1 MLRLRTALHAD
12 RLQGVQAPRV
22 RDRHIEELDELRQAI
37 EAGDYDQALAIL
49 DELDAMSRD
58 DKITK
63 MMSYMRILLVHFI
76 KQAVEQRSTRSWE
89 DSIAESLDRIVMLN
103 KRRKAGGYYLDEA
116 TLSDAL
122 AETYPSALR
131 RAAREAFE
139 GVYTVEQFAAMIDQE
154 ALLKTALQQIQHAHV
169 AARRDREPA

>member
-1 MLRLRTALHAD
+1 MSALHAD
-12 RLQGVQAPRV
+12 KPQGVRV
-22 RDRHIEELDELRQAI
+22 PIARSKNMEELDELRQAI

-63 MMSYMRILLVHFI
+63 TMSYMRVLLVHLI
-76 KQAVEQRSTRSWE
+76 KQVAEQRSTRSWE
-89 DSIAESLDRIVMLN
+89 DSITESLDRIIMLN
-103 KRRKAGGYYLDEA
+103 KRRKAGGYYLDDA
-116 TLSDAL
+116 TLAEAL

-139 GVYTVEQFAAMIDQE
+139 GTYTAEQLTAMIDRE
-154 ALLKTALQQIQHAHV
+154 ALLKDALQRIQHVHA
-169 AARRDREPA
+169 AARRDRELP

>member
-1 MLRLRTALHAD
+1 M
-12 RLQGVQAPRV
+12 PM
-22 RDRHIEELDELRQAI
+22 EELDELRQAI

-63 MMSYMRILLVHFI
+63 VMSYMRVLLIHLV
-76 KQAVEQRSTRSWE
+76 KQAAEQRSTRSWE
-89 DSIAESLDRIVMLN
+89 DSIAEALDRIVMLN
-103 KRRKAGGYYLDEA
+103 KRRKSGGYYLDE
-116 TLSDAL
+116 TILVEAL

-139 GVYTVEQFAAMIDQE
+139 GMHTMEQLAAMVDRE
-154 ALLKTALQQIQHAHV
+154 ALLKAALQQIQHAH
-169 AARRDREPA
+169 AATRGDRE

>member
-1 MLRLRTALHAD
+1 M
-12 RLQGVQAPRV
+12 
-22 RDRHIEELDELRQAI
+22 EELDELRQAI
-37 EAGDYDQALAIL
+37 EAGDYEQALAIL

-63 MMSYMRILLVHFI
+63 MMSYMRVLLVHLI
-76 KQAVEQRSTRSWE
+76 KQAVEQRSTRSWD

-103 KRRKAGGYYLDEA
+103 KRRKAGGYYLDDA

-131 RAAREAFE
+131 RAAREACE
-139 GVYTVEQFAAMIDQE
+139 GVYTVEQLAAMVDQK
-154 ALLKTALQQIQHAHV
+154 ALLKTALQQIQHAH
-169 AARRDREPA
+169 AAAHGEM

>member
-1 MLRLRTALHAD
+1 M
-12 RLQGVQAPRV
+12 
-22 RDRHIEELDELRQAI
+22 EELDELRQAI

-49 DELDAMSRD
+49 DQLDAMSRD

-63 MMSYMRILLVHFI
+63 MMSYMRVLLVHLI

-103 KRRKAGGYYLDEA
+103 KCRKAGGYYLDEA
-116 TLSDAL
+116 TLGDAL

-139 GVYTVEQFAAMIDQE
+139 GVYTVEQCAAMVDQE
-154 ALLKTALQQIQHAHV
+154 ALLKTALQHIQHAHA
-169 AARRDREPA
+169 AARGDRGSS

>member
-1 MLRLRTALHAD
+1 M
-12 RLQGVQAPRV
+12 
-22 RDRHIEELDELRQAI
+22 EELDELRQAI

-63 MMSYMRILLVHFI
+63 VMSYMRVLLIHLV
-76 KQAVEQRSTRSWE
+76 KQAAEQRSTRSWE
-89 DSIAESLDRIVMLN
+89 DSITEALDRIVMLN
-103 KRRKAGGYYLDEA
+103 KRRKSGGYYLDE
-116 TLSDAL
+116 TILVEAL

-139 GVYTVEQFAAMIDQE
+139 GMHTMEQLAAMVDRE
-154 ALLKTALQQIQHAHV
+154 ALLKAALQQIQHAHV
-169 AARRDREPA
+169 AARGDRELS

>member
-1 MLRLRTALHAD
+1 M
-12 RLQGVQAPRV
+12 
-22 RDRHIEELDELRQAI
+22 EELDELRQAI

-63 MMSYMRILLVHFI
+63 VMSYMRILLIHLV
-76 KQAVEQRSTRSWE
+76 KQVAEQRSRRSWE
-89 DSIAESLDRIVMLN
+89 DSIAEALDRIVMLN
-103 KRRKAGGYYLDEA
+103 KRRKSGGYYLDEP
-116 TLSDAL
+116 TLVEAL

-139 GVYTVEQFAAMIDQE
+139 GMQTVEQLAAMVDRE
-154 ALLKTALQQIQHAHV
+154 ALLKAALQQIQHAHV
-169 AARRDREPA
+169 AARGDRELS

>member
-1 MLRLRTALHAD
+1 M
-12 RLQGVQAPRV
+12 
-22 RDRHIEELDELRQAI
+22 EELDELRQAI

-63 MMSYMRILLVHFI
+63 VMSYMRVLLVHLI
-76 KQAVEQRSTRSWE
+76 KQVVEQRSTRSWE

-103 KRRKAGGYYLDEA
+103 KRRKAGGYYLDET
-116 TLSDAL
+116 TLVDAL

-139 GVYTVEQFAAMIDQE
+139 GMHTVEQLVAMVE
-154 ALLKTALQQIQHAHV
+154 RETLLKTALQQIQHAHAV
-169 AARRDREPA
+169 ARGDRELA

>member
-1 MLRLRTALHAD
+1 M
-12 RLQGVQAPRV
+12 
-22 RDRHIEELDELRQAI
+22 EELDELRQAI

-63 MMSYMRILLVHFI
+63 MMSYMRVLLVHLI

-89 DSIAESLDRIVMLN
+89 DSMAESLERIVMLN

-116 TLSDAL
+116 TLGDAL
-122 AETYPSALR
+122 AEIYPSALR
-131 RAAREAFE
+131 RAARETFE
-139 GVYTVEQFAAMIDQE
+139 GVYTVEQLAAMVDQE
-154 ALLKTALQQIQHAHV
+154 ALLKTALQQIQHAHA
-169 AARRDREPA
+169 AARGDRVPS